1 MLIGMVDHPV
11 PSVIWR
17 EVSNDAQARFGWQW
31 AAGLL
36 ISYLPLNYD
45 FLNLSVRKN
54 SCEA

>member
-1 MLIGMVDHPV
+1 MFDHPV
-11 PSVIWR
+11 PSIIWR